1 MTGWRAIYR
10 YIKENGKRKE
20 GPNLNCNLNRAW
32 AEIHLDNI
40 EHNVREVVKRVGK
53 MTEIMAV
60 VKADA
65 YGHGVFETVP
75 TLIES
80 GASRLAVSM
89 LDEAIQLREFGIKVP
104 ILVLGYTEPSRA
116 EDIIN
121 YNITQTVF
129 SHELAQALSDAAVK
143 LGRQAK
149 IHIKIDTGM
158 SRVGFA
164 PGYGAVKDVVRIS
177 ELPGIII
184 EGLFSHFASADEVD
198 REYTMLQFERFESIV
213 QELNRIGILIP
224 VKHIANSAAIIQ
236 YPNLHLN
243 LVRPGVILYGLYPSD
258 EVDKSL
264 IDIRPAME
272 LKAKVVMV
280 KEVEEGTPVSY
291 GRTFVTK
298 RRSRIATLPIGY
310 ADGYS
315 RLLSN
320 KGRVLIHGEYAPI
333 VGNICMDQCMVD
345 VTDIKK
351 EVKTGDE
358 AVIFG
363 AQGNNEITVDE
374 IARLCNTINYEI
386 VCLIG
391 KRIPRVYLRGGEVVN
406 VVNYLI

>member
-1 MTGWRAIYR
+1 L
-10 YIKENGKRKE
+10 NG
-20 GPNLNCNLNRAW
+20 NFYRAW
-32 AEIHLDNI
+32 AEINLDNI
-40 EHNVREVVKRVGK
+40 AHNVREVSKRVGK

-75 TLIES
+75 TLLEN

-89 LDEAIQLREFGIKVP
+89 LDEAIQLREFGVKVP

-116 EDIIN
+116 EDIIK

-129 SHELAQALSDAAVK
+129 SHELAEALSDAAVK
-143 LGRQAK
+143 MGKQAR

-158 SRVGFA
+158 TRVGFK

-184 EGLFSHFASADEVD
+184 EGLFSHFASADETD
-198 REYTMLQFERFESIV
+198 REYTMLQFERFESII
-213 QELNRIGILIP
+213 QELNRIGVLIP
-224 VKHIANSAAIIQ
+224 VKHIANSAAVIQ

-243 LVRPGVILYGLYPSD
+243 MVRPGIILYGLYPSD
-258 EVDKSL
+258 EVDRSS
-264 IDIRPAME
+264 IDIRPGME
-272 LKAKVVMV
+272 LKARAVLV

-298 RRSRIATLPIGY
+298 RKSRIATLPIGY

-320 KGRVLIHGEYAPI
+320 RGRVLIHGQYAPI

-345 VTDIKK
+345 VTDIDE

-363 AQGNNEITVDE
+363 VQGKNEITVDE
-374 IARLCNTINYEI
+374 IAKLCNTINYE
-386 VCLIG
+386 VVSLIG
-391 KRIPRVYLRGGEVVN
+391 KRIPRVYFKGGKVVN